1 MSAQPEAPATVPPFG
16 ATVAGVRALVPDAPI
31 PETLPAGVK
40 GVDAGMVRGW
50 LRELS
55 GRVDRRLAG
64 WRGLRLERNADEQ
77 AEDAPSPREA
87 FVDAARG
94 LVLTGAAS
102 YTEDARFP
110 TRSEQNDSRYGA
122 VLWRRFE
129 AGLAELDAWLKA
141 ELDTGDEKDLDPATA
156 AADAPAY
163 SFPPPAFPDSLR
175 L

>member
-1 MSAQPEAPATVPPFG
+1 VSEQPETPVTVPPFG
-16 ATVAGVRALVPDAPI
+16 ATVAGVRALIPDAPI
-31 PETLPAGVK
+31 PEQLATGVK

-64 WRGLRLERNADEQ
+64 WRGLRLERNAEET

-87 FVDAARG
+87 LIETAAG
-94 LVLTGAAS
+94 LVHTAAAS

-110 TRSEQNDSRYGA
+110 TRAEQNDSRYGA

-129 AGLAELDAWLKA
+129 AGLAELDGWLRDQ
-141 ELDTGDEKDLDPATA
+141 LDEGDEGDLEPEAA

-163 SFPPPAFPDSLR
+163 SFPLPAFPDGFR
-175 L
+175 V